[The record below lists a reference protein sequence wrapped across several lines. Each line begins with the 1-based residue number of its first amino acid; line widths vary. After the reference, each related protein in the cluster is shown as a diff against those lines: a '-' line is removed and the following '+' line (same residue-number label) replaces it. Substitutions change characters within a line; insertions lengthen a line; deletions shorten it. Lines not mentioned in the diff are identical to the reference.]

1 MRTSSAARF
10 ARELEDTV
18 NALRRVTVQVRT
30 RRAGIGAG
38 VVWDAR
44 GLVVTN
50 AHVVHGDQVTVELE
64 DGRAVP
70 ATLIGR
76 DRRRDL
82 AALLLGEP
90 TGLASAVR
98 RDPLSLQAGE
108 LAIAVGH
115 PGGQVGAAALGVIHA
130 AHPGAAERRPSWI
143 RADVRLAPGFSGGPL
158 GDAAGRV
165 LGINTLI
172 QRGLAFAVPAS
183 VIERWVRGVWS
194 PAGPARREAEGVMA
208 R

>member
-1 MRTSSAARF
+1 MNASPAARF
-10 ARELEDTV
+10 AAELEDTV

-50 AHVVHGDQVTVELE
+50 AHVVHGDQVTVELG

-70 ATLIGR
+70 AKVVAR

-82 AALLLGEP
+82 AALVLGEP
-90 TGLASAVR
+90 TELASAVR
-98 RDPLSLQAGE
+98 RDPLSLQPGE

-130 AHPGAAERRPSWI
+130 AHPGAAERRPTWI

-194 PAGPARREAEGVMA
+194 PARREAEGAMA